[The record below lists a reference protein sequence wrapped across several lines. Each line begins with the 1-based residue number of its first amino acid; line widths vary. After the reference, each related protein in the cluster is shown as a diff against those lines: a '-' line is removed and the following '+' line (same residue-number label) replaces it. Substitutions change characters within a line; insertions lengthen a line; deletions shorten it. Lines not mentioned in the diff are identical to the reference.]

1 MSSLIDSATG
11 FSSFILY
18 LSILTDRMALTKP
31 KPTNQLVQSRT
42 RGITDLPIRLLRNR
56 LAVIG
61 MSITIIVVL
70 TAIFAPVLAP
80 YDPLELNITERLKP
94 PTAKHIMG
102 TDHLGRDIFSRVVYG
117 ARISLQVGI
126 VAVALG
132 TLVGLIVGATAGYL
146 GGRVDTILMSIMDAI
161 YAFPAILLAL
171 ALVAAFGASLVTVM
185 TAIAIVRIPI
195 FARTVR
201 ASVLAEREKE
211 YVEAA
216 RCIGQNSLWILLRHI
231 LPNTLAPLIVVT
243 TTYFAT
249 AIVVEASLSFLGL
262 GVPPPAASWGVMLND
277 GRKYMEAYPHVV
289 IFPGAAIS
297 LTVLGF
303 NLLGDGLRDVL
314 DPRLKDL

>member
-1 MSSLIDSATG
+1 MTLLEQRATQVVPE
-11 FSSFILY
+11 
-18 LSILTDRMALTKP
+18 R
-31 KPTNQLVQSRT
+31 RE
-42 RGITDLPIRLLRNR
+42 RGLWDLPLRLMRNR

-61 MSITIIVVL
+61 AVITLLVIVVAVL
-70 TAIFAPVLAP
+70 APVIAP
-80 YDPLELNITERLKP
+80 YDPLHLDIVQRLKP
-94 PTAKHIMG
+94 PSPEHIMG
-102 TDHLGRDIFSRVVYG
+102 TDHLGRDIWSRVVFG
-117 ARISLQVGI
+117 TQISLQVGV

-132 TLVGLIVGATAGYL
+132 TIVGLLAGAAAGYI
-146 GGRVDTILMSIMDAI
+146 GGRVDTVVMGLMDAV

-171 ALVAAFGASLVTVM
+171 VLVAAFGGSLVTVM

-201 ASVLAEREKE
+201 GSVLAEREKE
-211 YVEAA
+211 YIQAA
-216 RCIGQNSLWILLRHI
+216 QCIGVNPLAILFRHI

>member
-1 MSSLIDSATG
+1 
-11 FSSFILY
+11 
-18 LSILTDRMALTKP
+18 
-31 KPTNQLVQSRT
+31 
-42 RGITDLPIRLLRNR
+42 
-56 LAVIG
+56 
-61 MSITIIVVL
+61 MSITLVVVL
-70 TAIFAPVLAP
+70 TAILAPTLAP
-80 YDPLELNITERLKP
+80 YDPLELNIAERLKP
-94 PTAKHIMG
+94 PSAKHIMG

-146 GGRVDTILMSIMDAI
+146 GGRVDAILMSIMDAI

-314 DPRLKDL
+314 DPRLKNL

>member
-1 MSSLIDSATG
+1 MPARRERGLWDMPV
-11 FSSFILY
+11 
-18 LSILTDRMALTKP
+18 R
-31 KPTNQLVQSRT
+31 LVH
-42 RGITDLPIRLLRNR
+42 NR
-56 LAVIG
+56 LAAIGLVI
-61 MSITIIVVL
+61 TVLVVL
-70 TAIFAPVLAP
+70 TALLASVLAP
-80 YDPLELNITERLKP
+80 YDPLQLNVPERLQAP
-94 PTAKHIMG
+94 SAAHIMG
-102 TDHLGRDIFSRVVYG
+102 TDHLGRDIFSRVIFG
-117 ARISLQVGI
+117 TQISLQVGI

-132 TLVGLIVGATAGYL
+132 SIVGLIAGAAAGYL
-146 GGRVDTILMSIMDAI
+146 GGRMDTAIMGIMDAI

-171 ALVAAFGASLVTVM
+171 VLVAVFGASLVTVM

-201 ASVLAEREKE
+201 GSVLGEREKE

-216 RCIGQNSLWILLRHI
+216 RCIGQNPVWILFRHI

>member
-1 MSSLIDSATG
+1 
-11 FSSFILY
+11 
-18 LSILTDRMALTKP
+18 MALSTG
-31 KPTNQLVQSRT
+31 TARLVRPRE
-42 RGITDLPIRLLRNR
+42 RGIWDLPLRLLRNR
-56 LAVIG
+56 LALIG
-61 MSITIIVVL
+61 TLITIIVVL
-70 TAIFAPVLAP
+70 TAIFAPLIAP
-80 YDPLELNITERLKP
+80 YDPLQLNIPDRLQP
-94 PTAKHIMG
+94 PGNAHLMG
-102 TDHLGRDIFSRVVYG
+102 TDHLGRDIFSRVVFG
-117 ARISLQVGI
+117 AQISLQVGV

-132 TLVGLIVGATAGYL
+132 TVVGLLAGAAAGYI
-146 GGRVDTILMSIMDAI
+146 GGRLDTVIMGVMDAI

-171 ALVAAFGASLVTVM
+171 VLVAVFGTSLTTVM

-201 ASVLAEREKE
+201 ASILAEREKE

-216 RCIGQNSLWILLRHI
+216 RCIGQNSVWILVRHI

-314 DPRLKDL
+314 DPRLKNL

>member
-1 MSSLIDSATG
+1 MAVSKQKL
-11 FSSFILY
+11 
-18 LSILTDRMALTKP
+18 LTNLTPRKE
-31 KPTNQLVQSRT
+31 
-42 RGITDLPIRLLRNR
+42 RGIWDLPARLLKNR
-56 LAVIG
+56 LACVGIII
-61 MSITIIVVL
+61 SALVIVV
-70 TAIFAPVLAP
+70 AFIAPWVAP
-80 YDPLELNITERLKP
+80 YDPLQLNIRDRLQAP
-94 PTAKHIMG
+94 SAAHWMG
-102 TDHLGRDIFSRVVYG
+102 TDHLGRDILSRVIFG
-117 ARISLQVGI
+117 ATISLQVGV

-132 TLVGLIVGATAGYL
+132 TIVGLIAGAIAGYL
-146 GGRVDTILMSIMDAI
+146 GGRVDSIIMSLMDAI

-171 ALVAAFGASLVTVM
+171 VLVAVFGASLVTVM

-201 ASVLAEREKE
+201 GSVLAEREKE
-211 YVEAA
+211 YIEAA
-216 RCIGQNSLWILLRHI
+216 RCIGQNPLWILFRHI

-289 IFPGAAIS
+289 VFPGAAIS

-314 DPRLKDL
+314 DPRLKNL

>member
-1 MSSLIDSATG
+1 MPV
-11 FSSFILY
+11 
-18 LSILTDRMALTKP
+18 R
-31 KPTNQLVQSRT
+31 LVH
-42 RGITDLPIRLLRNR
+42 NR
-56 LAVIG
+56 LAAIGLVI
-61 MSITIIVVL
+61 TVLVVL
-70 TAIFAPVLAP
+70 TALLASVLAP
-80 YDPLELNITERLKP
+80 YDPLQLNVPERLQAP
-94 PTAKHIMG
+94 STAHIMG
-102 TDHLGRDIFSRVVYG
+102 TDHLGRDILSRVIFG
-117 ARISLQVGI
+117 TQISLQVGI

-132 TLVGLIVGATAGYL
+132 SVVGLIAGAAAGYL
-146 GGRVDTILMSIMDAI
+146 GGRTDTAIMGIMDAI

-171 ALVAAFGASLVTVM
+171 VLVAVFGASLVTVM
-185 TAIAIVRIPI
+185 TAVAIVRIPI

-201 ASVLAEREKE
+201 GSVLAEREKE

-216 RCIGQNSLWILLRHI
+216 RCIGQNPVWILFRHI
-231 LPNTLAPLIVVT
+231 LPNTVAPLIVVT

-314 DPRLKDL
+314 DPRLKNL

>member
-1 MSSLIDSATG
+1 MPMTEPTQPATLARRSKQRSLFA
-11 FSSFILY
+11 
-18 LSILTDRMALTKP
+18 
-31 KPTNQLVQSRT
+31 
-42 RGITDLPIRLLRNR
+42 RLLRNR
-56 LAVIG
+56 LALIG
-61 MSITIIVVL
+61 MIITALVVL
-70 TAIFAPVLAP
+70 TALLAPVLAP
-80 YDPLELNITERLKP
+80 YDPLKINLPERLQGP
-94 PTAKHIMG
+94 SRGHIMG
-102 TDHLGRDIFSRVVYG
+102 ADHLGRDIFSRVVFG
-117 ARISLQVGI
+117 ALISLEVGV

-132 TLVGLIVGATAGYL
+132 SVVGLIAGAAAGYL
-146 GGRVDTILMSIMDAI
+146 GKRTDTVIMALMDAI

-171 ALVAAFGASLVTVM
+171 VLVAVFRPSLVTVM

-201 ASVLAEREKE
+201 ASVLAERERE
-211 YVEAA
+211 YVQAA
-216 RCIGQNSLWILLRHI
+216 RSLGQREWIILARHI
-231 LPNTLAPLIVVT
+231 LPNILAPLIVVT

-277 GRKYMEAYPHVV
+277 GRKFMEASPHVV

-314 DPRLKDL
+314 DPRLKNL